1 MESISAKARV
11 EWDGRRW
18 VAVLDVG
25 GVTQARQ
32 LDQLPERLAEVH
44 ELMTGEAIEPNDIE
58 LDIDFPGA
66 AAAAAIRADRARL
79 STAEVELAE
88 ATAATVADLRARDV
102 SMRDVATMVGVSH
115 QRVQQLAARAAR
127 SGNGARRSTA
137 ASDRRRRRSAS

>member
-1 MESISAKARV
+1 VSARARV

-18 VAVLDVG
+18 IAVLDTG

-44 ELMTGEAIEPNDIE
+44 ELMTGQAIRPDDIE

-66 AAAAAIRADRARL
+66 AAAAAVRANRARL
-79 STAEVELAE
+79 SAAESELAE
-88 ATAATVADLRARDV
+88 ATAAAVAELRARDV

-115 QRVQQLAARAAR
+115 QRVQQLAARAVR
-127 SGNGARRSTA
+127 RNGVRKPSSAL
-137 ASDRRRRRSAS
+137 DRRRRRSAS

>member
-1 MESISAKARV
+1 MSARARV

-18 VAVLDVG
+18 VAILDAG

-44 ELMTGEAIEPNDIE
+44 ELMTGSTISPNEIE

-66 AAAAAIRADRARL
+66 AAAAAVRADRARL
-79 STAEVELAE
+79 STAEVELAK
-88 ATAATVADLRARDV
+88 ATAETVAELRARDV

-115 QRVQQLAARAAR
+115 QRVQQLAARTAR
-127 SGNGARRSTA
+127 NGGGVRESTSSGRRG
-137 ASDRRRRRSAS
+137 RKRSAS

>member
-1 MESISAKARV
+1 MSARARV

-18 VAVLDVG
+18 VAILDAG

-44 ELMTGEAIEPNDIE
+44 ELMTGSAISPHEIE

-66 AAAAAIRADRARL
+66 AAAAAVRADRARL
-79 STAEVELAE
+79 SAAEAELAE

-115 QRVQQLAARAAR
+115 QRVQQLAARAGRSSSAR
-127 SGNGARRSTA
+127 KSGSVADRRSRRP
-137 ASDRRRRRSAS
+137 AS